1 MGLYFNSAFKQL
13 YEHCLFMLFMLHVCY
28 ISLCNLTSISTIS
41 PFLSL
46 SLSLSYVPLPDLL
59 LCIILLQP
67 FQQFFLVV
75 QIGLSNA
82 SHHTRVLTGGSKS
95 KSREGLAFPSK
106 TNPEKQS
113 YSSLFITTHQSL
125 VMLPYLTPNRT
136 YDTQIFWSWPR
147 QISEIF

>member
-1 MGLYFNSAFKQL
+1 MNIAYSR
-13 YEHCLFMLFMLHVCY
+13 CLCFMSVIFHFATSPQYPPSLH
-28 ISLCNLTSISTIS
+28 
-41 PFLSL
+41 FSL

-95 KSREGLAFPSK
+95 KSREGLAVPSK
-106 TNPEKQS
+106 TNPENQS

-136 YDTQIFWSWPR
+136 
-147 QISEIF
+147 